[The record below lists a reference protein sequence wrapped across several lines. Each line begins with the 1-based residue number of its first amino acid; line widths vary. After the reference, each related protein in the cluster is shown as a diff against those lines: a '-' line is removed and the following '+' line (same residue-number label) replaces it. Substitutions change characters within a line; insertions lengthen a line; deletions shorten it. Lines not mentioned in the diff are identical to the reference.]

1 MTPLFQ
7 LSPVTAIVFT
17 MLMVRA
23 RSRDWYTDSDDSA
36 LALSTSI
43 PFWTRTADLDSD
55 LEPTQP
61 HSGLSAHV
69 SLSGQPSGQAIRG
82 PDGSPALLSLHVRG
96 AWGGSDG
103 IHSEHKTMPHV
114 R

>member
-1 MTPLFQ
+1 
-7 LSPVTAIVFT
+7 
-17 MLMVRA
+17 MVRA
-23 RSRDWYTDSDDSA
+23 RSRDWDTDSDDSA

-55 LEPTQP
+55 LEPTPP
-61 HSGLSAHV
+61 HLGLSAHV
-69 SLSGQPSGQAIRG
+69 SFPGQPSSGAPGQVVRG

-96 AWGGSDG
+96 AWGVSDG
-103 IHSEHKTMPHV
+103 VHSEHKTVPHV